1 MIRSNEEL
9 SNQISET
16 GFGFLH
22 CQCMSYLLD
31 FVKSLDENELNKF
44 RQMDL
49 IGKEEL
55 VRDEY
60 LHSATDKKFDETKLP
75 ARLKLTSSHFD
86 KINSVLL
93 GKIIFRLFGED
104 YRKIFSSILLR
115 GLSGLLLHE
124 IKIVQRKVLKVKNA
138 EMQIHFYKSVFDSL
152 IKMFHPNYNSKLTH
166 EYGKKYLDALGK
178 NRTVEQE
185 AYIALF
191 AHYGDMIAEVMAGNE
206 LIYKKHAWSVLEK
219 WQKNLPRINNPNVEA
234 YYHFVLGNYYKYFTD
249 SADLFLQANQDG
261 LKIINRASDETKCL
275 LHGRLLCETG
285 LGFMEKNDFAMAQ
298 FFYEKAFALSDDR
311 FSKPYFHYG
320 NYFYSC
326 LCNRQPQRAK
336 KIFETSL
343 QNFLQNSTHRSLQFD
358 ILQMKFVLSLHLKDY
373 DTAFTCL
380 NEMRAY
386 KKNEVTHF
394 GSILIR
400 FSETLY
406 YYLLKDY
413 KVAAAMA
420 KKNLK
425 FLSLPEN
432 NIPQYVYHRQ
442 YIDCIDKL
450 IKKIEGKLRFPKK
463 LEMEI
468 ASLQKGIYQMYN
480 SLL

>member
-1 MIRSNEEL
+1 
-9 SNQISET
+9 
-16 GFGFLH
+16 
-22 CQCMSYLLD
+22 MSYLLD
-31 FVKSLDENELNKF
+31 FVKSFTEPELNQF
-44 RQMDL
+44 RHLDL
-49 IGKEEL
+49 IGKEES

-60 LHSATDKKFDETKLP
+60 LRCVTDKEFDEAKLP
-75 ARLKLTSSHFD
+75 AKLKLTPSHFD

-93 GKIIFRLFGED
+93 SKIIDRLYGDD
-104 YRKIFSSILLR
+104 YKKIFNAVLQR

-124 IKIVQRKVLKVKNA
+124 IKITQRKILRQTSERQA
-138 EMQIHFYKSVFDSL
+138 DFYRAAFDTL

-166 EYGKKYLDALGK
+166 DYGKKYLAALGK
-178 NRTVEQE
+178 NKTIQHD

-191 AHYGDMIAEVMAGNE
+191 AHYGDMIAEFMSGND
-206 LIYKKHAWSVLEK
+206 LKYKKKAWAVLENWRK
-219 WQKNLPRINNPNVEA
+219 RLTQINNPDVET
-234 YYHFVLGNYYKYFTD
+234 YYYFVLGNYYKYFTD
-249 SADLFLQANQDG
+249 SADLFIKANQDG
-261 LKIINRASDETKCL
+261 IRAIDKTSDETKLL

-285 LGFMEKNDFAMAQ
+285 FGYIEKNDFELAQ
-298 FFYEKAFALSDDR
+298 SFYEKAFALSIEQ
-311 FSKPYFHYG
+311 FSRPYFHCG

-326 LCNRQPQRAK
+326 LCNRQPKKAK
-336 KIFETSL
+336 QIFETYL
-343 QNFLQNSTHRSLQFD
+343 QTYLQNSTHRSLQFD
-358 ILQMKFVLSLHLKDY
+358 ILQTKFVLSLHLQNL
-373 DTAFTCL
+373 DTAFDCL
-380 NEMRAY
+380 NQMRAY

-413 KVAAAMA
+413 KMAAAMA

-450 IKKIEGKLRFPKK
+450 IKKKEGKLRFPEK
-463 LEMEI
+463 LDAQI
-468 ASLQKGIYQMYN
+468 AGLQKGIYNMYN
-480 SLL
+480 ILL

>member
-1 MIRSNEEL
+1 
-9 SNQISET
+9 
-16 GFGFLH
+16 
-22 CQCMSYLLD
+22 MSYLHD
-31 FVKSLDENELNKF
+31 FVKSFDENELNQF
-44 RQMDL
+44 RQIDL

-60 LHSATDKKFDETKLP
+60 VRSFADLRFDEANLP
-75 ARLKLTSSHFD
+75 SKLKLTQTHFD

-93 GKIIFRLFGED
+93 SKIIFSLFRDD
-104 YRKIFSSILLR
+104 YKKTLDAILRR

-124 IKIVQRKVLKVKNA
+124 IKIMYRKVQKESKPKQA
-138 EMQIHFYKSVFDSL
+138 QFYKSAFDTL
-152 IKMFHPNYNSKLTH
+152 IKMFHPNYDSKLTH
-166 EYGKKYLDALGK
+166 GYGKKYLNALGG
-178 NRTVEQE
+178 NRTVEHE

-191 AHYGDMIAEVMAGNE
+191 AHYGDMIAEVMSGNE
-206 LIYKKHAWSVLEK
+206 LKYKKQAWAVLEK
-219 WQKNLPRINNPNVEA
+219 WQKRLHRINNPNVEA
-234 YYHFVLGNYYKYFTD
+234 YYYFVLGNYYKYFTD
-249 SADLFLQANQDG
+249 SADLFIKANQDG
-261 LKIINRASDETKCL
+261 VKAVGKASDDTKRL
-275 LHGRLLCETG
+275 LLGRLLCETG
-285 LGFMEKNDFAMAQ
+285 FGYIEKNDFGLAQ
-298 FFYEKAFALSDDR
+298 SFYQKAFDLTDEQ

-336 KIFETSL
+336 QIFETSL
-343 QNFLQNSTHRSLQFD
+343 QNFLQNTTHRSLQFD

-373 DTAFTCL
+373 DTAFDCL

-394 GSILIR
+394 GNVLIR

-432 NIPQYVYHRQ
+432 DTPQYVYHRQ

-450 IKKIEGKLRFPKK
+450 IKKKEGKLRFPEK
-463 LEMEI
+463 LEKQI
-468 ASLQKGIYQMYN
+468 ACLQKGIYHMYN